1 MQNISMKNH
10 SVSGF
15 GISADLNN
23 KTYLHYFNRLK
34 MLATV
39 MYKWEGLPSQIS
51 KRFIENNLFYEGKLA
66 FFYDKNYGFIV
77 TKCNQSGLLNIY
89 DEPICY
95 HCYGNNGY
103 MKDVKADECVII
115 RNNIDEIPTSMLIDL
130 YCQRLYELERTID
143 VNVVQQKTPVIIQCE
158 ESQRLTLQNLMMK
171 YEGNEP
177 FIFGNKSL
185 DLTGIKVFKTDAPY
199 VADKLFDLKNKKW
212 GECLDMLGIN
222 NANTQKR
229 ERLNTDE
236 VNVNNQL
243 LSFENDVMLMCRE
256 FACEEIKEKF
266 GIDVTVELR
275 NKISE
280 NEEMEEIE

>member
-1 MQNISMKNH
+1 MQTISVKNH
-10 SVSGF
+10 GINGF
-15 GISADLNN
+15 DISANLNN
-23 KTYLHYFNRLK
+23 KTYIHYFNRLK

-39 MYKWEGLPSQIS
+39 MYKWNGLPIEIS

-66 FFYDKNYGFIV
+66 FFYDKNVGFMV
-77 TKCNQSGLLNIY
+77 TKCSQSGLLNIY

-103 MKDVKADECVII
+103 QKDVKTSDCVII
-115 RNNIDEIPTSMLIDL
+115 RNNIDEIPTSFLIDL

-143 VNVVQQKTPVIIQCE
+143 VNISQQKTPLIVQCE
-158 ESQRLTLQNLMMK
+158 ESQRMTLQNLLMK

-185 DLTGIKVFKTDAPY
+185 DLSGISVLKTEAPFI
-199 VADKLFDLKNKKW
+199 ADKLFDLKTKKW

-229 ERLNTDE
+229 ERLNIDE
-236 VNVNNQL
+236 VNSNNQL
-243 LSFENDVMLMCRE
+243 LGFENKVMLMCRE

-266 GIDVTVELR
+266 NIDISVELR
-275 NKISE
+275 Q
-280 NEEMEEIE
+280 EIFEGVEVIE